1 MKEIVTTNLN
11 NARNAEHFQFHANV
25 LTFATPALATELKI
39 ESLQKT
45 YADLFK
51 REDDLYLQARA
62 YEETQAMNEKDR
74 ERDDLYIY
82 IKQMVAA
89 MLYSP
94 VPEKR
99 PQRKRSS
106 SR

>member
-1 MKEIVTTNLN
+1 MKEIVEVTSLAR
-11 NARNAEHFQFHANV
+11 ARNAEHFQFHANV

-62 YEETQAMNEKDR
+62 SK
-74 ERDDLYIY
+74 
-82 IKQMVAA
+82 KH
-89 MLYSP
+89 
-94 VPEKR
+94 R
-99 PQRKRSS
+99 P
-106 SR
+106 